1 MRRIPFNILNR
12 PEIEAGKYK
21 VETEDG
27 THNVRIVCWDA
38 KGPGDTTYIVGL
50 QTKKGEDTEKLQKYY
65 VDGTLVSA
73 NGTSNAGKNLVILTD
88 IPKLT
93 EFEACVKACLNFNY
107 GLNLNE
113 EDDVDRLKSVCKSIL
128 TFSKAAI
135 RKEMMNSVKMEEY
148 REDSDLA
155 KNAIGELTVCGFL
168 NNRSRQEIADWLK
181 DVPMR
186 LYHSGNVKLPVWKKA
201 YAGTH
206 FDGLAITYTPSGKDY
221 PRLTSTAQTDCL
233 YIRLDELFELPTE
246 EK

>member
-1 MRRIPFNILNR
+1 MKRIPFNILNR

-27 THNVRIVCWDA
+27 THSVRIVCWDA

-65 VDGTLVSA
+65 EDGTLVSA
-73 NGTSNAGKNLVILTD
+73 NGTSNTGKNLVILTD

-93 EFEACVKACLNFNY
+93 EFEASVKDCLGILFI
-107 GLNLNE
+107 GD
-113 EDDVDRLKSVCKSIL
+113 EDVERFKDVCNTIL
-128 TFSKAAI
+128 SLSKNAI
-135 RKEMMNSVKMEEY
+135 RKKMLNSVKMEEY

-168 NNRSRQEIADWLK
+168 NNRSRQEIAEWLK

-206 FDGLAITYTPSGKDY
+206 FDGLAVTYTPSGKDY

-233 YIRLDELFELPTE
+233 FIPLDHLFQLIPKE
-246 EK
+246 

>member
-1 MRRIPFNILNR
+1 MKRIPFNILNR

-65 VDGTLVSA
+65 EDGNLVSA
-73 NGTSNAGKNLVILTD
+73 NGTNNTGKNLVVITD
-88 IPKLT
+88 IPNLN
-93 EFEACVKACLNFNY
+93 EFEAGVKACLNFNY
-107 GLNLNE
+107 GLALNE
-113 EDDVDRLKSVCKSIL
+113 DKDLDKLKVFCNTIL
-128 TFSKAAI
+128 SLSNEAI
-135 RKEMMNSVKMEEY
+135 RKKMLSSVKMEEY

-168 NNRSRQEIADWLK
+168 NNRSRQEIAEWLK

-201 YAGTH
+201 YAGAH
-206 FDGLAITYTPSGKDY
+206 LDGLAITYTPSGKDY

-233 YIRLDELFELPTE
+233 YIPIDELFGLPE

>member
-1 MRRIPFNILNR
+1 MKTIPFNISHR
-12 PEIEAGKYK
+12 QKIEAGKYK

-27 THNVRIVCWDA
+27 THSVRIVCWDA
-38 KGPGDTTYIVGL
+38 KGPGDTTYIIGL
-50 QTKKGEDTEKLQKYY
+50 QTKKGENAEKLQKYY

-73 NGTSNAGKNLVILTD
+73 NGTNNTGKNLVILTD

-93 EFEACVKACLNFNY
+93 EFEAGVKAFLNFNY
-107 GLNLNE
+107 GLALNE
-113 EDDVDRLKSVCKSIL
+113 DKDLDKLKVFCNSVLSL
-128 TFSKAAI
+128 SNEAI
-135 RKEMMNSVKMEEY
+135 RKEKLNDAKMEEY
-148 REDSDLA
+148 YDDHDLA
-155 KNAIGELTVCGFL
+155 YNAIGELTVCGYL
-168 NNRSRQEIADWLK
+168 NNRSRHEIVEWLK

-233 YIRLDELFELPTE
+233 YIPIDELFELPKE